1 VIVVTGDLRVA
12 PDNMDSLREAMRRVI
27 EATRK
32 EDGCLA
38 YAYGEDVLE
47 PGLIRISER
56 WLNWQSLEAHS
67 KSPHVAAWQ
76 ATLKKAGVIHRDI
89 VGYEAGTGRA
99 L

>member
-1 VIVVTGDLRVA
+1 MIIVTGDLRVA
-12 PDNMDSLREAMRRVI
+12 PENMEKLHEHMRRVI

-47 PGLIRISER
+47 PGLVRISER
-56 WLNWQSLEAHS
+56 WLNWQSLEAHG
-67 KSPHVAAWQ
+67 KSPHIAAWQ
-76 ATLKKAGVIHRDI
+76 ATLKETGVIHRDI
-89 VGYEAGTGRA
+89 VAYEAGQGRE